1 MKPKQRLRTLCLTAC
16 LSIAP
21 NLAHATLIGLSP
33 NLPTIDFSGSGTIDY
48 NASSGILTITG
59 QPSTLFSI
67 DPFIS
72 SKILDADENTVRS
85 LSISFH
91 VDSNGNLIPDN
102 TNQPDLIII
111 GAVDTNFD
119 NITDYSGTLLT
130 AKVMQFGYQN
140 GTSGGDDTFDLKLGA
155 IDGVLAYLY
164 GGQSLASLVISEVS
178 SAYNT
183 PFNNSFNHNWQGQA
197 KGVIGYIISASAV
210 SVPLPSALWLW
221 MGALGTLVSFV
232 RNVKNTSTIP
242 TPGK

>member
-1 MKPKQRLRTLCLTAC
+1 MKPKQRLITLCLTAT
-16 LSIAP
+16 LSMTP
-21 NLAHATLIGLSP
+21 HLAYATLVGLSP

-67 DPFIS
+67 DPFIFS
-72 SKILDADENTVRS
+72 DILDADENTARS
-85 LSISFH
+85 LNITFH
-91 VDSNGNLIPDN
+91 VDSNGNLLPNN

-140 GTSGGDDTFDLKLGA
+140 GTSSGDDTFDLQLDA
-155 IDGVLAYLY
+155 IDGALAYLY

-178 SAYNT
+178 SAYNS
-183 PFNNSFNHNWQGQA
+183 PFNNSFNNNWQGHA
-197 KGVIGYIISASAV
+197 KGVIGFLASAV
-210 SVPLPSALWLW
+210 TVPIPPAFWLW
-221 MGALGTLVSFV
+221 AGALGATLSFV
-232 RNVKNTSTIP
+232 RRVKKSHLFSECVV
-242 TPGK
+242 

>member
-1 MKPKQRLRTLCLTAC
+1 MKQQPLL
-16 LSIAP
+16 
-21 NLAHATLIGLSP
+21 ATLILAAALSITPQLASATLVGLSP

-67 DPFIS
+67 DPYIFS
-72 SKILDADENTVRS
+72 DILDADENTVRS
-85 LSISFH
+85 LSISFY
-91 VDSNGNLIPDN
+91 VDSNGNLIPNN

-111 GAVDTNFD
+111 GAVDTDFD
-119 NITDYSGTLLT
+119 NITNYSGTLLT

-140 GTSGGDDTFDLKLGA
+140 GASGGDDTFDLQLDA
-155 IDGVLAYLY
+155 IDGALAYLY

-197 KGVIGYIISASAV
+197 KGVIGFLVSAV
-210 SVPLPSALWLW
+210 AVPIPAAFWLW
-221 MGALGTLVSFV
+221 AGALATMLSFV
-232 RNVKNTSTIP
+232 RREK
-242 TPGK
+242 KY